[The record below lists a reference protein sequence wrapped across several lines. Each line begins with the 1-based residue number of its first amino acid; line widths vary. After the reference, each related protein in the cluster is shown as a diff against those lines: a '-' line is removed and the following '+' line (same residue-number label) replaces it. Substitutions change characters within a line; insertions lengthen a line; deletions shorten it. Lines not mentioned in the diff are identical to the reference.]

1 MTERELIEE
10 LATLGKIYLDC
21 HEAKWSATTTPYIH
35 HALEL
40 AELYAYNKLRQFAR
54 NYAMMTIEEMAKA
67 LPTLDAGTLEELRR
81 NDATFKAN
89 SAGRI
94 PTTTSPNGNLPFSD
108 N

>member
-54 NYAMMTIEEMAKA
+54 NYTMETDK
-67 LPTLDAGTLEELRR
+67 
-81 NDATFKAN
+81 ND
-89 SAGRI
+89 
-94 PTTTSPNGNLPFSD
+94 D
-108 N
+108 